1 MKPGSKGGGRVGL
14 WIAKLWLTLPL
25 AVLSCAHANEPSAA
39 DEVSQRGGAVHITH
53 AELLSI
59 AGTGYS
65 APPRRLEDAGL
76 PSDGWKAVRLPHTA
90 GRELVP
96 TPSGGAETVIDW
108 YRIDLAAVAPSAQ
121 ERLLYLPR
129 WKTLGHIAVY
139 GDGVLLYQSHGSP
152 VHNGYNHPLLLPLN
166 AAADAL
172 SPASVLIRVDRLRSS
187 GSGFST
193 VWVGDQESLSW
204 RYQGRQLLQ
213 VQLPFMGS
221 AAFLAVG
228 LFAFAVWL
236 GKRRESLYLLFFAI
250 SATASLRMFHYY
262 AGGDYFPI
270 SDEWFE
276 WITVASLLWL
286 IILIH
291 LFLQRLHQQP
301 SAWLT
306 RSSVAMALACNV
318 ATLPHASTSIAS
330 LYLFTPLLNLAVLP
344 VAVLIFAVNLRK
356 ALRAQL
362 PEGRLVAGWAAVAV
376 AFTSYDGLLQN
387 NLVSP
392 ESVYTSPYAI
402 IGLFFIF
409 SYIMFQR
416 YTGAFAEVGR
426 LNKGLAERLQ
436 AREAELEHSYQRLR
450 VIENQHMLSAERRR
464 LMQDMHDGLG
474 SSLISAIRSV
484 EQGAMNDAEVSGVL
498 KGCMDDLK
506 LAIDS
511 MESLDADLLLLLATL
526 RFRLAPRIESAG
538 LALRWEVQPV
548 PALPWL
554 DPSSA
559 LHILRIMQECVANV
573 LRHTRATVIG
583 FSTATEGQG
592 VCVVIEDNGSG
603 FIVEEAL
610 RRSGRGLRNQQRRAS
625 AIGGTVSW
633 KSGSAGTRFTLWLP
647 LRHGVGGE
655 VPHSPR

>member
-1 MKPGSKGGGRVGL
+1 MKPSRVALGR
-14 WIAKLWLTLPL
+14 WTATLWLALLL
-25 AVLSCAHANEPSAA
+25 AVLPCAGAAEPAA
-39 DEVSQRGGAVHITH
+39 TDAATPPSHGAVHITR

-59 AGTGYS
+59 PGTGYS
-65 APPRRLEDAGL
+65 APPRRIEDAGL
-76 PSDGWKAVRLPHTA
+76 PREGWQAVSLPHTA

-96 TPSGGAETVIDW
+96 TSAGGVHTVTDW
-108 YRIDLAAVAPSAQ
+108 YRIDLAGLAPSAQ
-121 ERLLYLPR
+121 PRFLYLPR

-139 GDGVLLYQSHGSP
+139 GDGVLLHQSQGSA

-166 AAADAL
+166 ATADT
-172 SPASVLIRVDRLRSS
+172 PAPATVLIRVDRLRSS

-193 VWVGDQESLSW
+193 VWVGDRGPLAW
-204 RYQGRQLLQ
+204 RYQARRVLQ
-213 VQLPFMGS
+213 IQLPLMGA

-228 LFAFAVWL
+228 IFAFAVWL
-236 GKRRESLYLLFFAI
+236 GRRRESLYLLFFAI
-250 SATASLRMFHYY
+250 SALAFLRMRHYFMS
-262 AGGDYFPI
+262 GDDLVI

-291 LFLQRLHQQP
+291 LFLQRLHRQP
-301 SAWLT
+301 TPWLT
-306 RSSVAMALACNV
+306 RSSVALALACSI
-318 ATLPHASTSIAS
+318 ATLPHVSVS
-330 LYLFTPLLNLAVLP
+330 LYLLTPLLNLMVLP
-344 VAVLIFAVNLRK
+344 IAVLIFAVNLRK
-356 ALRAQL
+356 ALRAQFS
-362 PEGRLVAGWAAVAV
+362 EGRLVAGWAVLAV
-376 AFTSYDGLLQN
+376 AFTTYDGLLQN

-436 AREAELEHSYQRLR
+436 AREAELEQSYRRLR
-450 VIENQHMLSAERRR
+450 VIENEQMLGAERRR

-484 EQGAMNDAEVSGVL
+484 EQGAMTDTEISGVL

-511 MESLDADLLLLLATL
+511 MESVDADLLLLLATL

-538 LALRWEVQPV
+538 VALRWEVQPV
-548 PALPWL
+548 PALSWL
-554 DPSSA
+554 DPGGA

-573 LRHTRATVIG
+573 LRHTRATTIR
-583 FSTATEGQG
+583 FSTATDGQG
-592 VCVVIEDNGSG
+592 VCVVIEDNGAG
-603 FIVEEAL
+603 FAVEEAL
-610 RRSGRGLRNQQRRAS
+610 RRSGRGLRNQQQRAQ
-625 AIGGTVSW
+625 AIGGAVRW
-633 KSGSAGTRFTLWLP
+633 ESGSGGTRFTLWLP
-647 LRHGVGGE
+647 LHHGEGADKTM
-655 VPHSPR
+655 SAA